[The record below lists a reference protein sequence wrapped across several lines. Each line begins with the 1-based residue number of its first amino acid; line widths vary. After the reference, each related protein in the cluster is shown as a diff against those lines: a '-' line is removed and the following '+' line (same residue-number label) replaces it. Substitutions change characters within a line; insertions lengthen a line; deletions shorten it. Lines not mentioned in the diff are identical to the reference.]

1 MSLRLSSFFIRI
13 LIGSFAVHFL
23 LYLTVIRFF
32 PVGPRIKV
40 LLPPAL
46 VILSVSFV
54 TSLILVRFYENFF
67 TEVYYALS
75 ALWLGLLINLIFATA
90 LCWFVFLLAKMAGLK
105 INMTYV
111 ASFLFLAAFLFAAYG
126 IWNAFNPRIT
136 NIEVKI
142 KNLPDRWRN
151 KIVIQL
157 SDVHLGVIHRAG
169 FFRSVVRKV
178 NSLHPEAVF
187 ITGDLFDGVDGALTT
202 FTEPLNEFDVGDRIF
217 YVTGNHENYMGI
229 ERALSTLKQTR
240 IKVLDDEVAQM
251 DGLQIV
257 GVSYPRPGKD
267 GDIRNIIRS
276 RKNFIQGMPG
286 ILLYHT
292 PTSIERT
299 GGTSS
304 EQMKKT
310 YWSPDLNF
318 TAAKEL
324 GIHLQLSGHTHN
336 GQLFPFIYIAKQ
348 IYQGYEYGL
357 HKDGDFS
364 IYTTSGVGTWGPP
377 MRIGTAPEIVV
388 ITLK

>member
-1 MSLRLSSFFIRI
+1 MFFRLASFFIRI

-32 PVGPRIKV
+32 PVGPRVKV

-46 VILSVSFV
+46 VVLSVSFV

-75 ALWLGLLINLIFATA
+75 ALWLGFLINLIFAMA
-90 LCWFVFLLAKMAGLK
+90 LCWFVFLLVKMTGLK
-105 INMTYV
+105 INMTYA
-111 ASFLFLAAFLFAAYG
+111 ASFLFLASFLFTAYG

-136 NIEVKI
+136 HIEVKI
-142 KNLPDRWRN
+142 KNLPERWRN
-151 KIVIQL
+151 KIVVQL
-157 SDVHLGVIHRAG
+157 SDMHLGVIHRAG
-169 FFRSVVRKV
+169 YFRSVVRKV

-202 FTEPLNEFDVGDRIF
+202 FTGPLDEFDARERIF

-240 IKVLDDEVAQM
+240 IKILDDEVAQM

-257 GVSYPRPGKD
+257 GVSYPRPGNE

-276 RKNFIQGMPG
+276 RKNFVGGMPS

-292 PTSIERT
+292 PTSIERA

-304 EQMKKT
+304 EQMKRT

-318 TAAKEL
+318 SAAKEL
-324 GIHLQLSGHTHN
+324 GINLQLSGHTHK
-336 GQLFPFIYIAKQ
+336 GQLFPFTYVAKR
-348 IYQGYEYGL
+348 IYQGYAYGL
-357 HKDGDFS
+357 HRDGDFS

-377 MRIGTAPEIVV
+377 MRTGTTPEIVV

>member
-1 MSLRLSSFFIRI
+1 MFFRLSSFFIRI

-32 PVGPRIKV
+32 PVGPRVKV

-75 ALWLGLLINLIFATA
+75 ALCLGLLINLIFAMT
-90 LCWFVFLLAKMAGLK
+90 LCWFVFLLVKMTSLK
-105 INMTYV
+105 INMTYA
-111 ASFLFLAAFLFAAYG
+111 ASFLFLASFLFAVYG

-136 NIEVKI
+136 HIEVKI
-142 KNLPDRWRN
+142 KNLPERWRN
-151 KIVIQL
+151 KIVVQL

-169 FFRSVVRKV
+169 YFRSVVRKV

-202 FTEPLNEFDVGDRIF
+202 FTGPLDEFDTRERIF

-240 IKVLDDEVAQM
+240 IKILDDEVAQM

-257 GVSYPRPGKD
+257 GVSYPRPGNE
-267 GDIRNIIRS
+267 GDIRNIISS
-276 RKNFIQGMPG
+276 RKNFVRGMPS

-292 PTSIERT
+292 PTSIERA

-304 EQMKKT
+304 EQMKRT

-318 TAAKEL
+318 SAAKEL
-324 GIHLQLSGHTHN
+324 GINLQLSGHTHQ
-336 GQLFPFIYIAKQ
+336 GQLFPFTYVAKR

-377 MRIGTAPEIVV
+377 MRTGTTPEIVV

>member
-1 MSLRLSSFFIRI
+1 MFFRLSSFFIRI

-32 PVGPRIKV
+32 PVGPRVKV
-40 LLPPAL
+40 LLPPVL
-46 VILSVSFV
+46 LILSVSFV

-67 TEVYYALS
+67 AEVYYALS
-75 ALWLGLLINLIFATA
+75 ALWLGLLINLIFAMA
-90 LCWFVFLLAKMAGLK
+90 LCWFVFLLVKMTGLK
-105 INMTYV
+105 INMTYA
-111 ASFLFLAAFLFAAYG
+111 ASFLFLASFLFAAYG

-136 NIEVKI
+136 HIEVKI
-142 KNLPDRWRN
+142 KNLPERWRN
-151 KIVIQL
+151 KIVVQL
-157 SDVHLGVIHRAG
+157 SDMHLGVIHRAG
-169 FFRSVVRKV
+169 YFRSVVRKV

-202 FTEPLNEFDVGDRIF
+202 FTGPLDEFDARERIF

-240 IKVLDDEVAQM
+240 IKILDDELAQM

-257 GVSYPRPGKD
+257 GVSYPRPGNE

-276 RKNFIQGMPG
+276 RKNFVQGMPS

-292 PTSIERT
+292 PTSIERA

-304 EQMKKT
+304 EQMKRT

-318 TAAKEL
+318 SAAKEL
-324 GIHLQLSGHTHN
+324 GINLQLSGHTHK
-336 GQLFPFIYIAKQ
+336 GQLFPFTYVAKR

-357 HKDGDFS
+357 HQDGDFS

-377 MRIGTAPEIVV
+377 MRTGTTPEIVV